1 VPVGGATR
9 FDQPFEL
16 GRLGF
21 VVAILIGLVTL
32 ACTTSPPGG
41 SGGAM
46 PPSRTGPNATA
57 IGGSIPPHPDGET
70 KPVGAPVD
78 FAKRGPYAV
87 GVLRLAIGNSQ
98 VVVYYPAEDAAI
110 GDAQHVTSYSWGEA
124 FSPELRAFV
133 AGLAPELIQ
142 DVPIDAYADVRINH
156 EGPFPVIVHSHGDG
170 GYFLFAS
177 QHFSHEASWGYVV
190 AAPDHGSRDLAAVAT
205 APPTVEGDTDP
216 EASPDGD
223 RDVADLSNTLDLLAR
238 ENAAVDSPIMGGL
251 DTQLVGAEGH
261 AAGGWASYLFA
272 ANEPRVKVWIGQAPL
287 TPIGSDATNATNA
300 TNAIDEPLPPEPLPP
315 EQQLDALRA
324 ALAKAP
330 VLEKPAMIVTGEKD
344 TVLPLAAARVAY
356 DRLSSPARLVVV
368 KNAGH
373 GGFVDA
379 CKAIRERG
387 GRQKYAELLP
397 SLARVLERGDDGCG
411 AGNVDPVKVTGF
423 VNHVMV
429 AQYRVAFGQD
439 RTDASLRPDYLA
451 RTFPEAFGEALDK

>member
-1 VPVGGATR
+1 VSVVRAAQ
-9 FDQPFEL
+9 FDQPLDL

-21 VVAILIGLVTL
+21 VVAILIGLVT
-32 ACTTSPPGG
+32 AGCTTSPPSG

-46 PPSRTGPNATA
+46 PASRTGPNATA
-57 IGGSIPPHPDGET
+57 IGGSIPPHPDGEA

-87 GVLRLAIGNSQ
+87 GVLRLAIGNTQ

-110 GDAQHVTSYSWGEA
+110 GDAQHVTSYSWGEP

-142 DVPIDAYADVRINH
+142 DVPVDVYADVRINH

-170 GYFLFAS
+170 GSFLFAS
-177 QHFSHEASWGYVV
+177 QHLSHEASWGYVV
-190 AAPDHGSRDLAAVAT
+190 AAPDHGARDLAAVAT
-205 APPTVEGDTDP
+205 ASPTVDRDAD
-216 EASPDGD
+216 ASPGGD
-223 RDVADLSNTLDLLAR
+223 REVLEMSNTLDLLAR

-261 AAGGWASYLFA
+261 AAGGWTSYLFA
-272 ANEPRVKVWIGQAPL
+272 ANEPRVKVWIGQAPA
-287 TPIGSDATNATNA
+287 TPIGLDATSATSA
-300 TNAIDEPLPPEPLPP
+300 TDALDEPLPPE
-315 EQQLDALRA
+315 QRLDALRA

-330 VLEKPAMIVTGEKD
+330 LLEKPAMIVAGERD
-344 TVLPLAAARVAY
+344 AVLPLAVARVAY
-356 DRLSSPARLVVV
+356 DRLSSPARFVVV
-368 KNAGH
+368 ENAGH
-373 GGFVDA
+373 GVFVDA
-379 CKAIRERG
+379 CQAIRERG

-411 AGNVDPVKVTGF
+411 ADNVDPVKAAGF